1 MASPEEQVLRPS
13 PGAHD
18 AAAENVQDP
27 ARIAGIL
34 NAITFPPLLV
44 NVALPGV
51 RGLFTS
57 ALLQVD
63 TVGGQILL
71 DGLNPD
77 EGHALVAPGS
87 VMHVHAKLK
96 GVQVDFPTRVIE
108 IQSRERLPAYLARL
122 PVSVRYHQRRRHFRL
137 RTGHLRDYSM
147 VSLGPEAG
155 NLRGRLVDLST
166 GGLRG
171 AFPRDPGLVPG
182 RIIDGCAL
190 TILGEQPFD
199 CSLEVIHVHAA
210 SLTGEVEAG
219 ARFLGTD
226 AKSRERLQ
234 RLLTKLQR
242 QYLRHRIPE

>member
-1 MASPEEQVLRPS
+1 MASPEEQVLRPP
-13 PGAHD
+13 PGPYD

-34 NAITFPPLLV
+34 NAITFPPVLV

-63 TVGGQILL
+63 TIGGQVLL

-108 IQSRERLPAYLARL
+108 IQSRERLPAYLARI
-122 PVSVRYHQRRRHFRL
+122 PGAIRYHQRRRHFRL
-137 RTGHLRDYSM
+137 RTGQLRDYSILM
-147 VSLGPEAG
+147 LGPEAG
-155 NLRGRLVDLST
+155 HLRGRLLDLSA

-171 AFPRDPGLVPG
+171 AFPRDPGIVPG
-182 RIIDGCAL
+182 RIIEGCSL
-190 TILGEQPFD
+190 TVLGEKQFD
-199 CSLEVIHVHAA
+199 CGLEFVHVHEAPV
-210 SLTGEVEAG
+210 TGEIEAG

-242 QYLRHRIPE
+242 QHLRHRIPE

>member
-1 MASPEEQVLRPS
+1 MASPDEQVLQPPRS
-13 PGAHD
+13 EHD
-18 AAAENVQDP
+18 AAAETVRDP

-34 NAITFPPLLV
+34 NAITFPPVLV

-63 TVGGQILL
+63 IPGGQVLL
-71 DGLNPD
+71 DALNPD

-96 GVQVDFPTRVIE
+96 GVQVDFPTQVLE
-108 IQSRERLPAYLARL
+108 IQSREHLPAYVART
-122 PVSVRYHQRRRHFRL
+122 PGSVRYHQRRRHFRL
-137 RTGHLRDYSM
+137 RTGHLRDYSI

-155 NLRGRLVDLST
+155 NLRGRLVDLSA

-199 CSLEVIHVHAA
+199 CGLEFIHVHP
-210 SLTGEVEAG
+210 STVTGEIEAG

-242 QYLRHRIPE
+242 QHLRHRIPE